1 MKKTDVSGFSAKD
14 WYERGQR
21 HTQDGRRREAV
32 EALSQAIAKNPAYAE
47 AYFARGTCY

>member
-1 MKKTDVSGFSAKD
+1 MDKAEFLTFSAKD

-21 HTQDGRRREAV
+21 LTQDGRRREAV